1 MSVTP
6 PSRTENFD
14 SFLTIVQALRG
25 PEGCPWDK
33 EQTPRS
39 LTPYAIEEA
48 HELAEAI
55 ESGDDKEVIGELGD
69 LLLQVVLHA
78 EIARQE
84 GRFTISDVI
93 KGISEKMIRRHP
105 HVFSTTEVGSSADV
119 LANWSQL
126 KAKEKAE
133 KAAAQAA
140 TTSTT
145 GGAQASSSSNG
156 PNVAPSTAPMRFD
169 IPVSLPALAR
179 SHKIGDKTARVK
191 FDWPNALEVLKK
203 VDEEID
209 ELKAEINKLGANA
222 RLPDDQSKETEL
234 RTKLEHELGDVLF
247 SVAQLGRHLGLESE
261 RALRVANTR
270 FEERFFTMKNAIEA
284 GGKKMEEMQPDELEV
299 AWQTVK
305 ATLAQEK

>member
-25 PEGCPWDK
+25 PDGCPWDK

-55 ESGDDKEVIGELGD
+55 ETGNDQEVIGELGD

-126 KAKEKAE
+126 KAQEKKEKA
-133 KAAAQAA
+133 
-140 TTSTT
+140 
-145 GGAQASSSSNG
+145 
-156 PNVAPSTAPMRFD
+156 APEMRFD
-169 IPVSLPALAR
+169 IPLSLPALAR

-191 FDWPNALEVLKK
+191 FDWPNALDVLKK

-284 GGKKMEEMQPDELEV
+284 GGKKMEEMQPEELEA
-299 AWQTVK
+299 AWQKVK
-305 ATLAQEK
+305 VELARAK